1 MSKSCKKAIGW
12 VASLFVLILV
22 IGIALSLENASAS
35 NIIPSY
41 TVKLSEKKE
50 GVEVTLTNREDEK
63 DKRTVE
69 TDSEGEAVFEDFL
82 EAGKSYKLTTSHIM
96 GYEKI
101 EVDIKPQETDT
112 LKEIELTELEKIT
125 VSGTITTH
133 DGNPY
138 KGATISFSSE
148 DGSYKVNCETI
159 DDGTYEVEL
168 YQDKDKKISYK
179 ISIKP
184 EEGDKEHK
192 EVKVEK
198 SYTYYQNTSDENFSL
213 LGVFE
218 IELPSS
224 LENGSVTVDKDK
236 VTQRNSYKITVEP
249 YSNYYLGE
257 IKINEVKVDWN
268 SIKMSENGT
277 YSCEIENVQNKQE
290 IDVELLPKIQL
301 NETTIPQFSSIVTI
315 KAERDK
321 EEEEPV
327 SKVETDDGLIYIYNK
342 KTESIKIYPTDNN
355 VTGIGY
361 KTTSDN
367 QRVLVLR
374 EKENSGVPF
383 LELDMD
389 KAITEI
395 EELYIQNGDG
405 KEDGKWIE
413 YKVSPKCSIVI
424 DKEKPE
430 VSLEQTESKWTNE
443 KEAKIY
449 FYVKQSEGICSD
461 IEQIYI
467 TDKEIKDEDE
477 IASIDAAEIKKQSGL
492 KYTVTISNEIEG
504 KNTYYIYAE
513 DAAGNRSEPCMTIV
527 QYDRTPP
534 VIDKNTIAM
543 LPAAERGTIFYGEL
557 ANISCENI
565 KLEGTVL
572 DRYPDEKQDSRER
585 TDDEK
590 QTSGIA
596 DVELTLKSGDNET
609 KKTCEITD
617 EGVFKY
623 EFEERNKKQTITKI
637 CCIDKAGNKSQYNP
651 SDIEIR
657 GDKQNKITS
666 NNVIVADTSVNLN
679 NRTVTGDEEK
689 IYSKDNDTIIIDS
702 PEGKTLKVGVQEMG
716 IEIEGEENFKVGF
729 SKISIKNGEKE
740 PIEFFPEEDGILRK
754 DVKLVDLDL
763 AEGNNEITITA
774 NMNSSQTIEKV
785 FSIYCDSVPPEIESI
800 QVLDTVDNT
809 KELDKRYV
817 FSEFGT
823 FYNNKVKISVTA
835 KDNQGIKKIQL
846 LINGKEYQTLETN
859 QTGDVQ
865 TGEAIFEVPIGTNG
879 EVSAVAWDLVGNQLK
894 ETIAD
899 ECDNSNI
906 AKGQL
911 MIEDTLPTITC
922 SVPEAVY
929 NGVWYAGDTNF
940 TVQIDDKDSGL
951 YSVKAILNG
960 TTVKEITDSYRKGK
974 TTSDTF
980 QINTKRAEQ
989 AKDGSYNLRIE
1000 VEDNAGNRSV
1010 LEKKIYVD
1018 YTRPEIVSF
1027 EFEASG
1033 YNEGNKKEF
1042 GVKERDYGYYFR
1054 ETTKVTVRAK
1064 DTSPS
1069 SGLQYIFYY
1078 MEDKDGGKTDVVKKS
1093 VSVGGKI
1100 TFEVPANFKGQI
1112 YAKPTDNVNH
1122 SAEKFVTPDST
1133 VIEDSSKHKT
1143 NSNID
1148 LSVKSSS
1155 APKKD
1160 KKGLDLYKKD
1170 VTVLVQVRDDY
1181 SGIRKVEYSVTAPYD
1196 KGKNHSGEVVID
1208 NKGKKKD
1215 NNTPDWQLAKKE
1227 KNLVTKMTGKVKVS
1241 NNSNN
1246 IVIRVKMTDR
1256 AGHTTVN
1263 SKKISIDKTKPVIK
1277 ITYDNNKSDKD
1288 FKNFYKNKRTA
1299 KIVVTERNFNSK
1311 SIKYS
1316 LTNKYGGTLK
1326 INLKDAKVWKE
1337 KKNKKNPDRTTYT
1350 AKIAFEEDGKYIWD
1364 FSLKDRAG
1372 NKAAKV
1378 STQKFVI
1385 DQTEPIITV
1394 SYDNDN
1400 AQNSFYYKKHRTA
1413 TISIDERN
1421 FEESRIKI
1429 NGKGQNDGKSVAFP
1443 PVSAWSK
1450 NGDTYT
1456 ATISYT
1462 QDAEYTFEIN
1472 YTDKA
1477 GNKAFSLP
1485 EETFVIDKTIP
1496 EVEITEVE
1504 DKSANKGKVAPVIT
1518 YRDVNMNTSTVHLSL
1533 SGCKR
1538 GKIDN
1543 IELLGEQE
1551 DIKNGGRFTF
1561 HDFEKKKEIDDI
1573 YTLTASVEDK
1583 AGNKTPVKT
1592 VTFSVNRFGSNYL
1605 FESEPI
1611 SSIVTQNQKGSYPYI
1626 KNEFEIVLK
1635 EINVDELQKEMPRIT
1650 MTKNGTTVE
1659 LSEEKMDYKV
1669 EHTGG
1674 GKKWKKRQW
1683 SEYTYYISSALF
1695 SEDALYGLEVF
1706 SRDNAGNKNENTEK
1720 KAAIQFTIDK
1730 TEPLIIPID
1739 LQNDKQYPLDSKK
1752 VKIVVKDNFVTPN
1765 VKIYLN
1771 DREVQYEA
1779 EGEDYF
1785 LTIPSAGV
1793 KQNLKIE
1800 AVDFAGNK
1808 KVVTV
1813 ADFLVSTN
1821 IFVRWYNNLPLFAS
1835 TLAGLAVLV
1844 VLAIVLIIVKK
1855 MKKEEGV
1862 Q

>member
-1 MSKSCKKAIGW
+1 M
-12 VASLFVLILV
+12 
-22 IGIALSLENASAS
+22 
-35 NIIPSY
+35 
-41 TVKLSEKKE
+41 
-50 GVEVTLTNREDEK
+50 
-63 DKRTVE
+63 
-69 TDSEGEAVFEDFL
+69 
-82 EAGKSYKLTTSHIM
+82 
-96 GYEKI
+96 
-101 EVDIKPQETDT
+101 QET
-112 LKEIELTELEKIT
+112 
-125 VSGTITTH
+125 
-133 DGNPY
+133 
-138 KGATISFSSE
+138 
-148 DGSYKVNCETI
+148 
-159 DDGTYEVEL
+159 
-168 YQDKDKKISYK
+168 
-179 ISIKP
+179 
-184 EEGDKEHK
+184 
-192 EVKVEK
+192 
-198 SYTYYQNTSDENFSL
+198 
-213 LGVFE
+213 
-218 IELPSS
+218 
-224 LENGSVTVDKDK
+224 
-236 VTQRNSYKITVEP
+236 
-249 YSNYYLGE
+249 
-257 IKINEVKVDWN
+257 
-268 SIKMSENGT
+268 
-277 YSCEIENVQNKQE
+277 
-290 IDVELLPKIQL
+290 
-301 NETTIPQFSSIVTI
+301 
-315 KAERDK
+315 
-321 EEEEPV
+321 
-327 SKVETDDGLIYIYNK
+327 
-342 KTESIKIYPTDNN
+342 
-355 VTGIGY
+355 
-361 KTTSDN
+361 
-367 QRVLVLR
+367 
-374 EKENSGVPF
+374 
-383 LELDMD
+383 
-389 KAITEI
+389 
-395 EELYIQNGDG
+395 
-405 KEDGKWIE
+405 
-413 YKVSPKCSIVI
+413 
-424 DKEKPE
+424 
-430 VSLEQTESKWTNE
+430 
-443 KEAKIY
+443 
-449 FYVKQSEGICSD
+449 
-461 IEQIYI
+461 
-467 TDKEIKDEDE
+467 
-477 IASIDAAEIKKQSGL
+477 
-492 KYTVTISNEIEG
+492 
-504 KNTYYIYAE
+504 
-513 DAAGNRSEPCMTIV
+513 
-527 QYDRTPP
+527 
-534 VIDKNTIAM
+534 
-543 LPAAERGTIFYGEL
+543 
-557 ANISCENI
+557 
-565 KLEGTVL
+565 
-572 DRYPDEKQDSRER
+572 
-585 TDDEK
+585 
-590 QTSGIA
+590 
-596 DVELTLKSGDNET
+596 
-609 KKTCEITD
+609 
-617 EGVFKY
+617 
-623 EFEERNKKQTITKI
+623 
-637 CCIDKAGNKSQYNP
+637 
-651 SDIEIR
+651 
-657 GDKQNKITS
+657 
-666 NNVIVADTSVNLN
+666 
-679 NRTVTGDEEK
+679 
-689 IYSKDNDTIIIDS
+689 
-702 PEGKTLKVGVQEMG
+702 G
-716 IEIEGEENFKVGF
+716 IEIKGEENFKVGF
-729 SKISIKNGEKE
+729 SKILIKNGEKE
-740 PIEFFPEEDGILRK
+740 LIEFSPSDCDEKNGILWEEIIL
-754 DVKLVDLDL
+754 DKLNL

-774 NMNSSQTIEKV
+774 NMNSGQTIEKS
-785 FSIYCDSVPPEIESI
+785 FSIYYDSAPPEIKSI
-800 QVLDTVDNT
+800 KVE
-809 KELDKRYV
+809 ELDERYV

-823 FYNNKVKISVTA
+823 FYNNKVKIRVKA
-835 KDNQGIKKIQL
+835 NDNQGIKKIQL
-846 LINGKEYQTLETN
+846 LINGKEYKALETN
-859 QTGDVQ
+859 QMGDVQ

-879 EVSAVAWDLVGNQLK
+879 QVSAAAWDWVDNES
-894 ETIAD
+894 ETTNAAN
-899 ECDNSNI
+899 CNSNI
-906 AKGQL
+906 AEGQL
-911 MIEDTLPTITC
+911 MIENILPIITC
-922 SVPEAVY
+922 SIPEAVY
-929 NGVWYAGDTNF
+929 NGVWYASDTNF
-940 TVQIDDKDSGL
+940 TVQIDDKASGL

-960 TTVKEITDSYRKGK
+960 TTVKEITDDYRKEK

-980 QINTKRAEQ
+980 QINTTRAKQ

-1033 YNEGNKKEF
+1033 YKEGNKKEF

-1054 ETTKVTVRAK
+1054 ETTKVTVCAK
-1064 DTSPS
+1064 DVSPS
-1069 SGLQYIFYY
+1069 SGLQYISYY
-1078 MEDKDGGKTDVVKKS
+1078 MEDKDGGKTDVVKKP
-1093 VSVGGKI
+1093 VSAGGEI

-1112 YAKPTDNVNH
+1112 YANPTDNVNH

-1148 LSVKSSS
+1148 LSIKSSS

-1170 VTVLVQVRDDY
+1170 VTILVQVRDDY

-1196 KGKNHSGEVVID
+1196 KGKNHSGEIVID

-1256 AGHTTVN
+1256 AGHMTVN

-1277 ITYDNNKSDKD
+1277 VTYDNNKSDKD

-1299 KIVVTERNFNSK
+1299 KIVVTERNFNPK
-1311 SIKYS
+1311 NIKYS
-1316 LTNKYGGTLK
+1316 VTNKYGGTPK
-1326 INLKDAKVWKE
+1326 VNLKDVKVWKE

-1350 AKIAFEEDGKYIWD
+1350 AKIPFEEDGKYTWD

-1385 DQTEPIITV
+1385 DRTEPVITI

-1413 TISIDERN
+1413 TIVIDERN

-1429 NGKGQNDGKSVAFP
+1429 NGRGQNDGKSVPFP
-1443 PVSAWSK
+1443 PVSEWSK
-1450 NGDTYT
+1450 NGNTYT

-1477 GNKAFSLP
+1477 GNKAFALP

-1496 EVEITEVE
+1496 EIEITEVE

-1533 SGCKR
+1533 SGCRR

-1626 KNEFEIVLK
+1626 RNEFEIVLK
-1635 EINVDELQKEMPRIT
+1635 EVNVDELQKEMPRIT

-1659 LSEEKMDYKV
+1659 LSEDKMDYKV

-1674 GKKWKKRQW
+1674 GKKWKTRQW
-1683 SEYTYYISSALF
+1683 SEYTYYISSSLF
-1695 SEDALYGLEVF
+1695 SEDALYGVEVF
-1706 SRDNAGNKNENTEK
+1706 SRDNAGNRNENTEK

-1739 LQNDKQYPLDSKK
+1739 LQNNKQYPLDSKN

-1779 EGEDYF
+1779 KGEDYF

-1835 TLAGLAVLV
+1835 TLAALAVLV

>member
-1 MSKSCKKAIGW
+1 MSKSCKKTIGW
-12 VASLFVLILV
+12 VASLLALILV

-41 TVKLSEKKE
+41 TVKLSEKKGE
-50 GVEVTLTNREDEK
+50 VEVDFTKIEVTLTNTEDEE
-63 DKRTVE
+63 DTETVKAN
-69 TDSEGEAVFEDFL
+69 SEGEAVFEDFL

-101 EVDIKPQETDT
+101 EVDINPQETDT
-112 LKEIELTELEKIT
+112 LKEIELTKLEKIT
-125 VSGTITTH
+125 VSGKIKAH
-133 DGNPY
+133 DGTPY
-138 KGATISFSSE
+138 KGATISFVSK
-148 DGSYKVNCETI
+148 DGEEKRTTETDGKYEVTLYKGVQYKV
-159 DDGTYEVEL
+159 
-168 YQDKDKKISYK
+168 
-179 ISIKP
+179 SIKP
-184 EEGDKEHK
+184 KDEKHK
-192 EVKVEK
+192 EQVKEC
-198 SYTYYQNTSDENFSL
+198 TYDKDTEENFSL
-213 LGVFE
+213 LGVFK
-218 IELPSS
+218 IELLSVLGDS
-224 LENGSVTVDKDK
+224 GSVTVDKDK
-236 VTQRNSYKITVEP
+236 VTQGESYKIEVTP
-249 YSNYYLGE
+249 NSDCYLDKIIVNKDEVAWNTIEMGKDGTYTCE
-257 IKINEVKVDWN
+257 ITGVKEEQKIDVKLSKKEEQKFLASDLVKV
-268 SIKMSENGT
+268 EALGNGAALVPEDGRDDRLI
-277 YSCEIENVQNKQE
+277 CNAK
-290 IDVELLPKIQL
+290 
-301 NETTIPQFSSIVTI
+301 TT
-315 KAERDK
+315 
-321 EEEEPV
+321 
-327 SKVETDDGLIYIYNK
+327 
-342 KTESIKIYPTDNN
+342 SIKIYPKGNSA
-355 VTGIGY
+355 TGIGY

-374 EKENSGVPF
+374 EKESSNVPF
-383 LELDMD
+383 FELNMD

-395 EELYIQNGDG
+395 EELYIRD
-405 KEDGKWIE
+405 KDGKWIE

-424 DKEKPE
+424 DKKKPE
-430 VSLEQTESKWTNE
+430 VSLENEQTGWTNK
-443 KEAKIY
+443 KETEIK
-449 FYVKQSEGICSD
+449 FKVKKCGEESNEICSSD
-461 IEQIYI
+461 IAQIYI
-467 TDKEIKDEDE
+467 TDKEIKDENEKITDE
-477 IASIDAAEIKKQSGL
+477 KKIASIDAKKINQEPDSE
-492 KYTVTISNEIEG
+492 YAFTISNKIEG

-513 DAAGNRSEPCMTIV
+513 DAAGNRSKPCMAIV
-527 QYDRTPP
+527 QYDKTPP
-534 VIDKNTIAM
+534 VITEIAM
-543 LPAAERGTIFYGEL
+543 MPAVEGGTIFYGES
-557 ANISCENI
+557 ANISCKNI

-572 DRYPDEKQDSRER
+572 DKYPDEEQDSGER

-596 DVELTLKSGDNET
+596 EVELTLKSGDNET
-609 KKTCEITD
+609 IKMCKIT
-617 EGVFKY
+617 ENGVFKH
-623 EFEERNKKQTITKI
+623 EFKERNQKQTITKI
-637 CCIDKAGNKSQYNP
+637 CCRDKAGNESQYNP
-651 SDIEIR
+651 SDIKIQ
-657 GDKQNKITS
+657 GDKQSTITS
-666 NNVIVADTSVNLN
+666 NNVIVADTSVKLN

-689 IYSKDNDTIIIDS
+689 IYSKDNDTIIVDS
-702 PEGKTLKVGVQEMG
+702 PERKALKVDVQETG

-729 SKISIKNGEKE
+729 TKILVKNLVENVEKASIECSPSVSVELTDLNLVAG
-740 PIEFFPEEDGILRK
+740 K
-754 DVKLVDLDL
+754 DNK
-763 AEGNNEITITA
+763 ITITA
-774 NMNSSQTIEKV
+774 NMNSGQTIEKS
-785 FSIYCDSVPPEIESI
+785 FSIYYDSAPPEIKSI
-800 QVLDTVDNT
+800 KVE
-809 KELDKRYV
+809 ELDERYV

-835 KDNQGIKKIQL
+835 NDNQGIKKIRL
-846 LINGKEYQTLETN
+846 LINGKEYQTLEN
-859 QTGDVQ
+859 NQMEDAQTG
-865 TGEAIFEVPIGTNG
+865 AKLIFEVPIGTNG
-879 EVSAVAWDLVGNQLK
+879 QVCADAWDLVGNRSK
-894 ETIAD
+894 ITMAD
-899 ECDNSNI
+899 KCDDSNI
-906 AKGQL
+906 AKSQL
-911 MIEDTLPTITC
+911 MIEDTTPTITC
-922 SVPEAVY
+922 SIPEAVY
-929 NGVWYAGDTNF
+929 NGVWYASDTNF
-940 TVQIDDKDSGL
+940 TVQIDDKASGL

-960 TTVKEITDSYRKGK
+960 TTVKEITDDYRKEK

-980 QINTKRAEQ
+980 QINTTRAKQ

-1033 YNEGNKKEF
+1033 YKEGNKKEF

-1054 ETTKVTVRAK
+1054 ETTKVTVCAK
-1064 DTSPS
+1064 DVSPS
-1069 SGLQYIFYY
+1069 SGLQYISYY
-1078 MEDKDGGKTDVVKKS
+1078 MEDKDGGKTDVVKKP
-1093 VSVGGKI
+1093 VSAGGEI

-1112 YAKPTDNVNH
+1112 YANPTDNVNH

-1148 LSVKSSS
+1148 LSIKSSS

-1170 VTVLVQVRDDY
+1170 VTILVQVRDDY

-1196 KGKNHSGEVVID
+1196 KGKNHSGEIVID

-1256 AGHTTVN
+1256 AGHMTVN

-1277 ITYDNNKSDKD
+1277 VTYDNNKSDKD

-1299 KIVVTERNFNSK
+1299 KIVVTERNFNPK
-1311 SIKYS
+1311 NIKYS
-1316 LTNKYGGTLK
+1316 VTNKYGGTPK
-1326 INLKDAKVWKE
+1326 IKLKDAKVWKE

-1350 AKIAFEEDGKYIWD
+1350 AKIPFEEDGEYTWD
-1364 FSLKDRAG
+1364 FSFKDRAG

-1385 DQTEPIITV
+1385 DRTEPVITI

-1413 TISIDERN
+1413 TIVIDERN

-1429 NGKGQNDGKSVAFP
+1429 NGRGQNDGKSVPFP
-1443 PVSAWSK
+1443 PVSEWSK
-1450 NGDTYT
+1450 NGNTYT

-1477 GNKAFSLP
+1477 GNKAFALP

-1496 EVEITEVE
+1496 EIEITEVE

-1518 YRDVNMNTSTVHLSL
+1518 YRDVNMNTSTVRLSL
-1533 SGCKR
+1533 SGCRR

-1626 KNEFEIVLK
+1626 RNEFEIVLK
-1635 EINVDELQKEMPRIT
+1635 EVNVDELQKEMPRIT

-1659 LSEEKMDYKV
+1659 LSEDKMDYKV

-1674 GKKWKKRQW
+1674 GKKWKTRQW
-1683 SEYTYYISSALF
+1683 SEYTYYISSSLF
-1695 SEDALYGLEVF
+1695 SEDALYGVEVF
-1706 SRDNAGNKNENTEK
+1706 SRDNAGNRNENTEK

-1739 LQNDKQYPLDSKK
+1739 LQNNKQYPLDSKN

-1779 EGEDYF
+1779 KGEDYF

-1835 TLAGLAVLV
+1835 TLAALAVLV

>member
-1 MSKSCKKAIGW
+1 MSKSCKKTIGW
-12 VASLFVLILV
+12 VASLLALILV

-41 TVKLSEKKE
+41 TVKLSKKIEKI
-50 GVEVTLTNREDEK
+50 EVTLTNTEDEEDTK
-63 DKRTVE
+63 TVK
-69 TDSEGEAVFEDFL
+69 TNSEGEAVFEDFL
-82 EAGKSYKLTTSHIM
+82 EVGKKYNLTTSHIT

-101 EVDIKPQETDT
+101 KEVIEPEQTDK

-125 VSGTITTH
+125 VSGKIKAH
-133 DGNPY
+133 DGTPY
-138 KGATISFSSE
+138 KKVATISFSSE
-148 DGSYKVNCETI
+148 DGNYDCVTKN
-159 DDGTYEVEL
+159 DGTYEATL
-168 YQDKDKKISYK
+168 YQGKDKKISYE

-184 EEGDKEHK
+184 EEGDGEHK
-192 EVKVEK
+192 EVNE
-198 SYTYYQNTSDENFSL
+198 SRTYSQNTSDEDFSL

-218 IELPSS
+218 IKIPSP
-224 LENGSVTVDKDK
+224 LEHGSVTVDKDK
-236 VTQRNSYKITVEP
+236 VTQGEGYKITVTP
-249 YSNYYLGE
+249 DSDYYLGE
-257 IKINEVKVDWN
+257 IKVEENPVKWN
-268 SIKMSENGT
+268 VIEWNAIEMEKDGT
-277 YSCEIENVQNKQE
+277 YSCEIKNVQAEQK
-290 IDVELLPKIQL
+290 IDVTLLPKIQL

-315 KAERDK
+315 KAG
-321 EEEEPV
+321 EEELV
-327 SKVETDDGLIYIYNK
+327 SKADTNDGLIYIYNK
-342 KTESIKIYPTDNN
+342 KTKSIKIYPTDSSA
-355 VTGIGY
+355 TGIGY
-361 KTTSDN
+361 KTISDN
-367 QRVLVLR
+367 QRVLF

-383 LELDMD
+383 FEL
-389 KAITEI
+389 KNEITEI
-395 EELYIQNGDG
+395 EELYIRD
-405 KEDGKWIE
+405 KDGKWIE

-424 DKEKPE
+424 DKKKPE
-430 VSLEQTESKWTNE
+430 VSLMNEQTGWTNE
-443 KEAKIY
+443 EETEIKFK
-449 FYVKQSEGICSD
+449 VKRRGEESNEICSSD

-477 IASIDAAEIKKQSGL
+477 KITDKEKIASIDAKGIKQEPESE
-492 KYTVTISNEIEG
+492 YTFTISNEKEG

-513 DAAGNRSEPCMTIV
+513 DAAGNRSKPCMAIV
-527 QYDRTPP
+527 QYDSKSP
-534 VIDKNTIAM
+534 VITEIAM
-543 LPAAERGTIFYGEL
+543 MPAVERGTIFYGES
-557 ANISCENI
+557 ANISCGNI
-565 KLEGTVL
+565 ALEVKVSDT
-572 DRYPDEKQDSRER
+572 DEEQISQVE
-585 TDDEK
+585 
-590 QTSGIA
+590 TSGI
-596 DVELTLKSGDNET
+596 DKVELILKTGNVEMIKLKD
-609 KKTCEITD
+609 
-617 EGVFKY
+617 GVFKH
-623 EFEERNKKQTITKI
+623 EFKERNQKQTITKI
-637 CCIDKAGNKSQYNP
+637 YCRDKAGNESEYDCSLGIALREQESEETK
-651 SDIEIR
+651 
-657 GDKQNKITS
+657 TVS
-666 NNVIVADTSVNLN
+666 NNVIVADTSVKFDYSIN
-679 NRTVTGDEEK
+679 GDEEK
-689 IYSKDNDTIIIDS
+689 IYSKDNDTIIINS
-702 PEGKTLKVGVQEMG
+702 PEGKTLKVGVQETG
-716 IEIEGEENFKVGF
+716 IEIKGEENFKVGF
-729 SKISIKNGEKE
+729 SKILIKNGEKE
-740 PIEFFPEEDGILRK
+740 LIEFSPSDCDEKNGILWEEIIL
-754 DVKLVDLDL
+754 DKLNL

-774 NMNSSQTIEKV
+774 NMNSGQTIEKS
-785 FSIYCDSVPPEIESI
+785 FSIYYDSAPPEIKSI
-800 QVLDTVDNT
+800 KVE
-809 KELDKRYV
+809 ELDERYV

-823 FYNNKVKISVTA
+823 FYNNKVKIRVKA
-835 KDNQGIKKIQL
+835 NDNQGIKKIQL
-846 LINGKEYQTLETN
+846 LINGKEYKALETN
-859 QTGDVQ
+859 QMGDVQ

-879 EVSAVAWDLVGNQLK
+879 QVSAAAWDWVDNES
-894 ETIAD
+894 ETTNAAN
-899 ECDNSNI
+899 CNSNI
-906 AKGQL
+906 AEGQL
-911 MIEDTLPTITC
+911 MIENILPIITC
-922 SVPEAVY
+922 SIPEAVY
-929 NGVWYAGDTNF
+929 NGVWYASDTNF
-940 TVQIDDKDSGL
+940 TVQIDDKASGL

-960 TTVKEITDSYRKGK
+960 TTVKEITDDYRKEK

-980 QINTKRAEQ
+980 QINTTRAKQ

-1033 YNEGNKKEF
+1033 YKEGNKKEF

-1054 ETTKVTVRAK
+1054 ETTKVTVCAK
-1064 DTSPS
+1064 DVSPS
-1069 SGLQYIFYY
+1069 SGLQYISYY
-1078 MEDKDGGKTDVVKKS
+1078 MEDKDGGKTDVVKKP
-1093 VSVGGKI
+1093 VSAGGEI

-1112 YAKPTDNVNH
+1112 YANPTDNVNH

-1148 LSVKSSS
+1148 LSIKSSS

-1170 VTVLVQVRDDY
+1170 VTILVQVRDDY

-1196 KGKNHSGEVVID
+1196 KGKNHSGEIVID

-1256 AGHTTVN
+1256 AGHMTVN

-1277 ITYDNNKSDKD
+1277 VTYDNNKSDKD

-1299 KIVVTERNFNSK
+1299 KIVVTERNFNPK
-1311 SIKYS
+1311 NIKYS
-1316 LTNKYGGTLK
+1316 VTNKYGGTPK
-1326 INLKDAKVWKE
+1326 VNLKDVKVWKE

-1350 AKIAFEEDGKYIWD
+1350 AKIPFEEDGKYTWD

-1385 DQTEPIITV
+1385 DRTEPVITI

-1413 TISIDERN
+1413 TIVIDERN

-1429 NGKGQNDGKSVAFP
+1429 NGRGQNDGKSVPFP
-1443 PVSAWSK
+1443 PVSEWSK
-1450 NGDTYT
+1450 NGNTYT

-1477 GNKAFSLP
+1477 GNKAFALP

-1496 EVEITEVE
+1496 EIEITEVE

-1533 SGCKR
+1533 SGCRR

-1543 IELLGEQE
+1543 IEILGEQE

-1659 LSEEKMDYKV
+1659 LSEDKMDYKV

-1674 GKKWKKRQW
+1674 GKKWKARQW
-1683 SEYTYYISSALF
+1683 SEYTYYISSSLF
-1695 SEDALYGLEVF
+1695 SEDALYGVEVF
-1706 SRDNAGNKNENTEK
+1706 SRDNAGNRNENTEK

-1739 LQNDKQYPLDSKK
+1739 LQNSKQYPLDSKN

-1779 EGEDYF
+1779 KGEDYF

-1835 TLAGLAVLV
+1835 TLAALAVLV